1 MKRITSTLVSGALL
15 GGFAGAAVA
24 QDWPALPD
32 EPPVPEDNPTTE
44 EKVELGKKLYFDPR
58 ISETG
63 TVSCNTCHNVME
75 GGDDGRRTSMGV
87 HGETGPRNAPT
98 VWNAAYLSV
107 QFWDGRADT
116 LEDQAEGPIVNPVEM
131 GMPDHDF
138 TAERISGI
146 DGYRDEFEEVFGD
159 DKIDI
164 KRITKA
170 IGAYERTLVTPDT
183 PYNNYVNGDKDAMS
197 EQELRGRDTF
207 KEVGC
212 TSCHSGP
219 AFAGPQM
226 PLGKGFFQEFPTYE
240 DNEYVEKYDFMED
253 TGRHEDTGKDDHKHM
268 WRVPTLYNVE
278 LTAPYFHNGAV
289 DSLDEAV
296 RVMGKTQLDK
306 ELSDQQVDDIV
317 AFLGALTANSF
328 PEQELPRLPSMS
340 GKSSVIEHRP

>member
-1 MKRITSTLVSGALL
+1 MKRITSILVAGAL
-15 GGFAGAAVA
+15 GGFAGVAAA
-24 QDWPALPD
+24 QQWPAMPE
-32 EPPVPEDNPTTE
+32 EPPTPEDNPTTE
-44 EKVELGKKLYFDPR
+44 AKVELGKKLYFDPR
-58 ISETG
+58 ISSTG

-98 VWNAAYLSV
+98 VWNAAFLSV

-116 LEDQAEGPIVNPVEM
+116 LEDQAAGPIVNPVEM

-138 TAERISGI
+138 TAERVSGI
-146 DGYRDEFEEVFGD
+146 EGYREEFKEVFGSEEVN
-159 DKIDI
+159 IE
-164 KRITKA
+164 RMTKA
-170 IGAYERTLVTPDT
+170 IGAYERTLLTPDT
-183 PYNNYVNGDKDAMS
+183 PYNNYVNGDEGAMTDK
-197 EQELRGRDTF
+197 QLRGMETF

-226 PLGKGFFQEFPTYE
+226 PLGTGFFQKFPTFE
-240 DNEYVEKYDFMED
+240 DNQYVEKYDLMED
-253 TGRHEDTGKDDHKHM
+253 TGRHAATGNESHKHM

-289 DSLDEAV
+289 NSLDEAV
-296 RVMGKTQLDK
+296 RLMGKTQLNK
-306 ELSDQQVDDIV
+306 ELSEQQVDDIV

-340 GKSSVIEHRP
+340 GKSSVIEYRP